1 MSTAMIPSVAAESN
15 DLPVLPLEKGRQICD
30 RIRQLAA
37 RRHEQLT
44 QLAETD
50 EELSSCIQVA
60 YLQRAWEEMGYASWE
75 ELCKREF
82 SEARMWDTIEARRK
96 TVHSLLLNVGMSTR
110 AIAAVMGTSDATVRR
125 DLATATNDAV
135 STSGDAHAL
144 ATATNDAVSTSGD
157 AHALATATN
166 DAVSTQPPATAETA
180 LASSSSRKSRGLD
193 GAIRQRPIGQEL
205 VDRRLLVA
213 QKRAEGKTQA
223 EIAAELAVTQRTV
236 SNDTQAL
243 AQYKQKLDSDHQ
255 QRLDEGRLSR
265 TELTELV
272 GLTPVSSTQRAI
284 VSAAR
289 SAAKGLS
296 TDVEFLTENVVFN
309 DSWLDA
315 EAECSSILAPSLVS
329 TIHTFA
335 HWLGHE
341 FRWDDVPEDKRME
354 YHDRLIEA
362 AGALASATGSL
373 VPEH

>member
-1 MSTAMIPSVAAESN
+1 MSTAMIPSVIAERD

-125 DLATATNDAV
+125 DLATASNDAV
-135 STSGDAHAL
+135 ATGSDANDV
-144 ATATNDAVSTSGD
+144 ATASNVAV
-157 AHALATATN
+157 A
-166 DAVSTQPPATAETA
+166 TQPPSTSDTA
-180 LASSSSRKSRGLD
+180 LASSSPRKSRGLD

-223 EIAAELAVTQRTV
+223 EIAAELDLTQRTV
-236 SNDTQAL
+236 SNDTQAI
-243 AQYKQKLDSDHQ
+243 AQYKQKLDSAQQ

-272 GLTPVSSTQRAI
+272 GLTPISSTQRAI

-296 TDVEFLTENVVFN
+296 ADVEFLTESVVFN
-309 DSWLDA
+309 DSWLGA
-315 EAECSSILAPSLVS
+315 EAECSSILAPSLIS
-329 TIHTFA
+329 TIHAFA

-354 YHDRLIEA
+354 YHDHLIEA
-362 AGALASATGSL
+362 VKALSSATRNL
-373 VPEH
+373 VPED

>member
-1 MSTAMIPSVAAESN
+1 MSAAMTPSVIADSN

-82 SEARMWDTIEARRK
+82 SEARMWHTIEERRK
-96 TVHSLLLNVGMSTR
+96 TVHSLLMNVGMSTR
-110 AIAAVMGTSDATVRR
+110 AIAAVMGTGATTVRR
-125 DLATATNDAV
+125 DIATAPDGAV
-135 STSGDAHAL
+135 ATEGDAQGV
-144 ATATNDAVSTSGD
+144 ATAPNGAV
-157 AHALATATN
+157 A
-166 DAVSTQPPATAETA
+166 TQPPATAETA

-223 EIAAELAVTQRTV
+223 EIAAELALTQRTV
-236 SNDTQAL
+236 SNDTQAI
-243 AQYKQKLDSDHQ
+243 AQYKQKLDSDQQ

-272 GLTPVSSTQRAI
+272 GLTPISSTQRAI

-289 SAAKGLS
+289 SAAKGIS
-296 TDVEFLTENVVFN
+296 ADVEFLTESVVFN

-315 EAECSSILAPSLVS
+315 EAECSNILAPSLVS

-362 AGALASATGSL
+362 AGALASATGNL